1 MKLMRLPHNYE
12 EASLLCPKCG
22 SIDIRPSRKSAVVGA
37 FFEMLGRRPFRCRTC
52 RIKFYRAVPE
62 HGPHLAL

>member
-22 SIDIRPSRKSAVVGA
+22 SIDIRPSRKSAVVGRARACSA
-37 FFEMLGRRPFRCRTC
+37 FSSLR
-52 RIKFYRAVPE
+52 
-62 HGPHLAL
+62 HLLRGSGEESA